1 MNLSMR
7 VWRTLLHA
15 LDQNLT
21 PILIASLFLILL
33 GTRAALISYAGSPT
47 PFLDEWEADG
57 ALLLEPYIQGKLTI
71 SDLFIPIN
79 EHRIFF
85 TKLLVLLIFNVSG
98 YWDVVL
104 QMIVNSVLDAATVIA
119 IAYALS
125 RVLRGGLAVGAI
137 VLSTLI
143 NAVPFGYDN
152 AVLGFNTHFYL
163 LLTFSFGALWFLI
176 DSPAWSWRWW
186 AGVLCAVGSSVCL
199 ASGNLTFAAA
209 GGAQLLQMACGRR
222 AGLRE
227 ALGIAVL
234 VLVTLLLVTTI
245 PYVPD
250 AEPHKAHSVGQFLSA
265 FLGLV
270 SWPAHTALGLVL
282 ILPTLVFL
290 SRTLAD
296 RPTLSDPRWFNVAM
310 FGWVLFQ
317 ILALAFGRAL
327 LPLQNRYFDILLI
340 GTTIN
345 FVSAFWL
352 FQRFA
357 PRRSLMTWRSFAL
370 AAWLFALAL
379 SLTHPQRHLP
389 NQIEEWRT
397 MLATGTRNV
406 QSYLA
411 TGDSSFLF
419 RAPAAEVPSF
429 YPKRLRE
436 MLDTPEIRS
445 ALPPAL
451 LSAEPPHPWVE
462 AFKRGFLRLGGIW
475 IAIGTLLLT
484 AVVVRLARGAA
495 KPDTH
500 CLAVSPA
507 PETVDLHNA

>member
-1 MNLSMR
+1 MNLGMR
-7 VWRTLLHA
+7 VWRTLLDA
-15 LDQNLT
+15 LDQNRT
-21 PILIASLFLILL
+21 PILLASLFLILL
-33 GTRAALISYAGSPT
+33 GTRAVLISYAGSPT

-104 QMIVNSVLDAATVIA
+104 QMIVNSVLDTATVIA
-119 IAYALS
+119 IAYMLS
-125 RVLRGGLAVGAI
+125 RVLRGGLAVVAI

-176 DSPAWSWRWW
+176 DSPAWSWRWG
-186 AGVLCAVGSSVCL
+186 AGVLCAVGSSLCL

-209 GGAQLLQMACGRR
+209 GAAQLLQMACGRR

-234 VLVTLLLVTTI
+234 VLVTLLLMTTI
-245 PYVPD
+245 PHVPE
-250 AEPHKAHSVGQFLSA
+250 AEAHKAHSVGQFLSA
-265 FLGLV
+265 FVGLI

-296 RPTLSDPRWFNVAM
+296 RPTLGDPRWFNVAM
-310 FGWVLFQ
+310 FGWVVSQ
-317 ILALAFGRAL
+317 ILALAVGRAL

-352 FQRFA
+352 FQRDA
-357 PRRSLMTWRSFAL
+357 PKRKPYELAVICARRVAFRPRAVADASAAASTRSDRGMAHD
-370 AAWLFALAL
+370 ACDWIEKCAEL
-379 SLTHPQRHLP
+379 SCDRGQFLYFPRAGGGGSFIFP
-389 NQIEEWRT
+389 K
-397 MLATGTRNV
+397 ATARVAGH
-406 QSYLA
+406 A
-411 TGDSSFLF
+411 GDSLL
-419 RAPAAEVPSF
+419 PAASV
-429 YPKRLRE
+429 
-436 MLDTPEIRS
+436 
-445 ALPPAL
+445 
-451 LSAEPPHPWVE
+451 
-462 AFKRGFLRLGGIW
+462 AFG
-475 IAIGTLLLT
+475 
-484 AVVVRLARGAA
+484 RGAA
-495 KPDTH
+495 PMGRSVQERFSSAWQRLD
-500 CLAVSPA
+500 CDRDASPSRCGRSVGA
-507 PETVDLHNA
+507 RHGETGQALFGRQPGSGDC

>member
-1 MNLSMR
+1 MNLGMR
-7 VWRTLLHA
+7 VWRTLLDA
-15 LDQNLT
+15 LDQNRM
-21 PILIASLFLILL
+21 PILLGSLFLILL
-33 GTRAALISYAGSPT
+33 GTRVALISYAGSPT

-57 ALLLEPYIQGKLTI
+57 ARLLKPYMQGNLTT
-71 SDLFIPIN
+71 SDLFIPLN

-85 TKLLVLLIFNVSG
+85 TKLLVLVIFKVSG

-104 QMIVNSVLDAATVIA
+104 QMIVNSILDAATVVA
-119 IAYALS
+119 IAYTLS
-125 RVLRGGLAVGAI
+125 RVLCGGLAVAAI
-137 VLSTLI
+137 VFSTLI

-163 LLTFSFGALWFLI
+163 LLTFSFASLWFLS
-176 DSPAWSWRWW
+176 DSPAWSWRWG
-186 AGVLCAVGSSVCL
+186 AGVLCAVGASLCL
-199 ASGNLTFAAA
+199 ASGALTFAAA

-234 VLVTLLLVTTI
+234 ILVTLVLMTTI
-245 PYVPD
+245 PHVPD
-250 AEPHKAHSVGQFLSA
+250 AEPHKAHSVGQFLAA
-265 FLGLV
+265 FVGLA

-290 SRTLAD
+290 LRTVAH
-296 RPTLSDPRWFNVAM
+296 RPTLSDPRWFTVAM
-310 FGWVLFQ
+310 FGWVVSQ
-317 ILALAFGRAL
+317 MLALAAGRAL

-345 FVSAFWL
+345 FVCAFWF
-352 FQRFA
+352 FQRDA
-357 PRRSLMTWRSFAL
+357 PKRGLMTWRSFAL
-370 AAWLFALAL
+370 ATWLFALTL

-411 TGDSSFLF
+411 TGETSFLF

-429 YPKRLRE
+429 FPKRLRE
-436 MLDTPEIRS
+436 LLDTPEIRS

-451 LSAEPPHPWVE
+451 LSVEAPHPWVE
-462 AFKRGFLRLGGIW
+462 GLKSGFLRLGSVW
-475 IAIGTLLLT
+475 VAIGTLLLT
-484 AVVVRLARGAA
+484 AVVVRMARAA
-495 KPDTH
+495 PKPDTH
-500 CLAVSPA
+500 CLAVSSA
-507 PETVDLHNA
+507 PKTADLHNA

>member
-1 MNLSMR
+1 MNLGMR
-7 VWRTLLHA
+7 VRRTLTDA

-33 GTRAALISYAGSPT
+33 GTRAALISHAGSPT

-57 ALLLEPYIQGKLTI
+57 ALLLEPYIQGKLTL

-79 EHRIFF
+79 EHRIPF

-104 QMIVNSVLDAATVIA
+104 QMIVNSVLNSATVVA

-125 RVLRGGLAVGAI
+125 RVLRGGLAVAAI

-163 LLTFSFGALWFLI
+163 LLMFSFGALWFLI
-176 DSPAWSWRWW
+176 DSPAWSWRWG
-186 AGVLCAVGSSVCL
+186 AGVLCAAGSALCL
-199 ASGNLTFAAA
+199 ASGNLTFAVA

-234 VLVTLLLVTTI
+234 VLTTLVLVTTI

-265 FLGLV
+265 FIGLI

-282 ILPTLVFL
+282 VAPTLVFL

-296 RPTLSDPRWFNVAM
+296 RPRLSDPRWFNVAM

-357 PRRSLMTWRSFAL
+357 PKRNLMNWRSFAL

-389 NQIEEWRT
+389 NQDRGVAHDACDGNEKRSELSCHRGQFVYFPRAGGGGSFILPEAIARD
-397 MLATGTRNV
+397 AGH
-406 QSYLA
+406 A
-411 TGDSSFLF
+411 GDLL
-419 RAPAAEVPSF
+419 RPAASIA
-429 YPKRLRE
+429 
-436 MLDTPEIRS
+436 LD
-445 ALPPAL
+445 
-451 LSAEPPHPWVE
+451 
-462 AFKRGFLRLGGIW
+462 G
-475 IAIGTLLLT
+475 
-484 AVVVRLARGAA
+484 GAA
-495 KPDTH
+495 PVGRSVQAR
-500 CLAVSPA
+500 LSPA
-507 PETVDLHNA
+507 RHGLDCNRDASPDRCGRSVGARRGETGHASLGR